1 MTTAAFTDLLR
12 NPEEVLAHID
22 EDHVRLTRRDG
33 DDLVILRAH
42 DLDILVRGIGLSS
55 RVIGAISRNRGN
67 VPAALSELFAW
78 AVEFS
83 PEELAAYAV
92 EIERM
97 LYTASELGTFEPLLR
112 AQQEL
117 QETATA
123 HATGLRPVVPTN
135 LPARK
140 RRVARP

>member
-1 MTTAAFTDLLR
+1 MTTAADLLR

-55 RVIGAISRNRGN
+55 RVIRAISRNRGN

-78 AVEFS
+78 AMEFS

-97 LYTASELGTFEPLLR
+97 LYTASELGTFEP
-112 AQQEL
+112 
-117 QETATA
+117 
-123 HATGLRPVVPTN
+123 TN